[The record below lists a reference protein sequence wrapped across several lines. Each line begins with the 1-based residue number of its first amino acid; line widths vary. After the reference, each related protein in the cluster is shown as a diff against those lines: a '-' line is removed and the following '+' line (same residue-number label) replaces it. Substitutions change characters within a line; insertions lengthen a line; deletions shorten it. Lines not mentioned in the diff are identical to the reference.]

1 MYAVAFFAGSW
12 PPSPGLLPWA
22 ILISSW
28 SARARY
34 WAVTPK
40 RADAT
45 CLIRASWRSPVAVGV
60 YQAGSSPP
68 SPVFAAPPARWMPIV
83 SAWWASGESAPDRHR
98 RHDEPAD
105 DVAGGLDV
113 GEVDGGRRRGA
124 ADSQPV
130 ADDRRGTGQRAT
142 DSARARRRSSA
153 RRPTPGRRTRRRSA
167 ARTGGPRRRRGS
179 GRSRGRAGG
188 STAGRRRSR
197 GRRRPVAARARRGR
211 RARSSRATPA
221 RPGSSGCGRR
231 RRARSTRTGARRCTR
246 RSC

>member
-1 MYAVAFFAGSW
+1 MYDIAGWPRRSIAMYAVAFFAGSW

-83 SAWWASGESAPDRHR
+83 SAWWASGESAPTDI
-98 RHDEPAD
+98 AD
-105 DVAGGLDV
+105 TTNL
-113 GEVDGGRRRGA
+113 
-124 ADSQPV
+124 
-130 ADDRRGTGQRAT
+130 
-142 DSARARRRSSA
+142 
-153 RRPTPGRRTRRRSA
+153 RTMS
-167 ARTGGPRRRRGS
+167 
-179 GRSRGRAGG
+179 RAG
-188 STAGRRRSR
+188 STS
-197 GRRRPVAARARRGR
+197 
-211 RARSSRATPA
+211 
-221 RPGSSGCGRR
+221 
-231 RRARSTRTGARRCTR
+231 ARSTAADAAARRI
-246 RSC
+246 RSPSRTTDAGPASADR